1 MPQMNI
7 ITRVPKE
14 NKSILGQMEL
24 NIIPFIGFGAFL
36 MAFV

>member
-14 NKSILGQMEL
+14 DKSILGQMDFDITAL
-24 NIIPFIGFGAFL
+24 IGFSTF
-36 MAFV
+36 